1 MTDETTVVP
10 LQRSLFTADPS
21 HPQALLSHGELTAAA
36 ARYPSGVETLVMTS
50 SRVRLEILPFMGQI
64 IWDAVVDGVSLRM
77 DNMFRQPLPAKE
89 ITQTYGCFAFHSG
102 LLAYLNND
110 LMHQLVAAMWLVH
123 QNVTPQLAAA
133 SRQEMEDAAD
143 AHAAILRACE
153 AGEVGAYV
161 EAVNAHYAP
170 LLAIIEGR

>member
-1 MTDETTVVP
+1 MQP
-10 LQRSLFTADPS
+10 L
-21 HPQALLSHGELTAAA
+21 
-36 ARYPSGVETLVMTS
+36 VETLVLRAALDEINGAQSLHAIIDTRRALDLGIAVPLTRAMKGTTNPHLWELVDIMTAQ
-50 SRVRLEILPFMGQI
+50 SREG
-64 IWDAVVDGVSLRM
+64 A
-77 DNMFRQPLPAKE
+77 
-89 ITQTYGCFAFHSG
+89 TYLDQDIAFHSG

-123 QNVTPQLAAA
+123 QSVTPQLAAA

-153 AGEVGAYV
+153 AGEAGAYV